1 MANSL
6 IGKNAVVTGG
16 SRGIGAAIAIELA
29 RRGASVMI
37 TYVSSAKAAESIAGE
52 INSQGSDVSGYAI
65 QADSSKAMEAALRI
79 VAECRKRF
87 PEGID
92 IIVNNAADGSD
103 VNLTDL
109 AVDNFDRIFHTNVL
123 FPMLLLQQARSQ
135 LRKKARIVNISSTSA
150 RRSFPSAITYAAS
163 KAALESITRSLAKEL
178 GRELDCTV
186 NAVNPGPVNTDMW
199 NNTEGPELDAVT
211 QRITMETAAGSRIG
225 ETNDIAPIVAFLCEE
240 QSRWVTG
247 STVCANGGLVMV

>member
-1 MANSL
+1 
-6 IGKNAVVTGG
+6 
-16 SRGIGAAIAIELA
+16 
-29 RRGASVMI
+29 MI
-37 TYVSSAKAAESIAGE
+37 TYMSSAKAAESIAGE

-103 VNLTDL
+103 VNLADL

-123 FPMLLLQQARSQ
+123 FPMLLLQQARLQ
-135 LRKKARIVNISSTSA
+135 LRKKARIVNISSISA
-150 RRSFPSAITYAAS
+150 RRSNCISQNGRCATLTAKNDGQGFPSAITYAAS

-178 GRELDCTV
+178 GNSKYSRRPIYSSNESQV
-186 NAVNPGPVNTDMW
+186 
-199 NNTEGPELDAVT
+199 ESS
-211 QRITMETAAGSRIG
+211 TARSMLLI
-225 ETNDIAPIVAFLCEE
+225 
-240 QSRWVTG
+240 
-247 STVCANGGLVMV
+247 LVR